1 MDHPELLADDDLYVP
16 ATRFDR
22 ADELDVLI
30 NGWTRELTT
39 AEVTDALQA
48 NQCPA
53 GPVRSFTDLLADPHL
68 AQRGFFVAAPHLGP
82 DARMP
87 GVPFAL
93 DGRSPPFRPA
103 PAPVAPRS
111 PEPAAHRRA
120 TGSSPAPGRA
130 PAPEPAPG
138 PGAGPLA
145 GIRVVE
151 LSVAWAGPLAGRF
164 LADLG
169 ADVVKVEHP
178 TSRGLS
184 IVAGGAGGAG
194 APWHWGEIP
203 PAGQRNGIFP
213 DAVPGERWWNRMAWF
228 NKMNR
233 GKRSLCLDVKAPGGR
248 AVFEA
253 LVARADVVV
262 NNYSPRGARSL
273 GIDHPTLRAL
283 NPNLVTVDL
292 TGFGAVGPAAEQVS
306 WGPILDAAS
315 GFSAATGYPDSG
327 PYKQGLALPDAVGG
341 VHGAYAIL
349 AALWERDRTGGPVH
363 VDLSQLET
371 MIGLAGEL
379 VLETSLRGAPP
390 PRRGARSPQ
399 LAPQGVYRCVGD
411 DEWVTLTVADDETWR
426 ALAGLVGA
434 PLQQPG
440 WATTEGRLRDHDRI
454 DAVLGDWLAPRTKH
468 AAMAELQA
476 AGVPAAAVMT
486 NRDLVEDPHLR
497 ARGLMVTLEQA
508 DCTPREFPGFP
519 LHFEE
524 IAPDLRPTPAL
535 GAHNHEIL
543 RELGWSD
550 AAIARLAADD
560 TIRDGPPT
568 D

>member
-1 MDHPELLADDDLYVP
+1 M
-16 ATRFDR
+16 
-22 ADELDVLI
+22 
-30 NGWTRELTT
+30 
-39 AEVTDALQA
+39 
-48 NQCPA
+48 
-53 GPVRSFTDLLADPHL
+53 
-68 AQRGFFVAAPHLGP
+68 
-82 DARMP
+82 
-87 GVPFAL
+87 
-93 DGRSPPFRPA
+93 
-103 PAPVAPRS
+103 
-111 PEPAAHRRA
+111 
-120 TGSSPAPGRA
+120 
-130 PAPEPAPG
+130 
-138 PGAGPLA
+138 
-145 GIRVVE
+145 
-151 LSVAWAGPLAGRF
+151 AWAGPLAGRF

-273 GIDHPTLRAL
+273 GIDHPTLRAI

-349 AALWERDRTGGPVH
+349 AALWERELTGGPVH

-379 VLETSLRGAPP
+379 VLETSLRGGAAAPP
-390 PRRGARSPQ
+390 GCPLPPAR
-399 LAPQGVYRCVGD
+399 AP
-411 DEWVTLTVADDETWR
+411 
-426 ALAGLVGA
+426 
-434 PLQQPG
+434 
-440 WATTEGRLRDHDRI
+440 GRLPLRRRRRVGHAHRGGRRDLARDSP
-454 DAVLGDWLAPRTKH
+454 AWWAPR
-468 AAMAELQA
+468 
-476 AGVPAAAVMT
+476 
-486 NRDLVEDPHLR
+486 
-497 ARGLMVTLEQA
+497 
-508 DCTPREFPGFP
+508 C
-519 LHFEE
+519 
-524 IAPDLRPTPAL
+524 
-535 GAHNHEIL
+535 
-543 RELGWSD
+543 SS
-550 AAIARLAADD
+550 
-560 TIRDGPPT
+560 RDGPPPRAGYGT
-568 D
+568 TTGSTPSSGPGWPPGPSTRPWPSCRRRGCRPRR